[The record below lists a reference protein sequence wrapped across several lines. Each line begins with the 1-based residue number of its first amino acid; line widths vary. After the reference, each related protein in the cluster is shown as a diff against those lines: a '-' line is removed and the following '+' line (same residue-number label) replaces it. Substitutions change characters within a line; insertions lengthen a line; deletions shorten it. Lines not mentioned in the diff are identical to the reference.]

1 MVPLTMHCCTLPR
14 GPYRFP
20 MWYRLGPILNTTNA
34 GPHLTVDKRVVVA
47 LNGVLWKRAGKN
59 RRETCGR
66 DTEFGAEGHRAICG
80 YGSPAAIDI
89 NQGVVRIIPAVVPGD
104 E

>member
-1 MVPLTMHCCTLPR
+1 MQ
-14 GPYRFP
+14 
-20 MWYRLGPILNTTNA
+20 INA
-34 GPHLTVDKRVVVA
+34 SRRVNRIIVA
-47 LNGVLWKRAGKN
+47 LGDVAGFSAGKN